1 MQMHHQ
7 SLTGRTLV
15 TTLLISIVLWTATRT
30 ARAGEAGE
38 TLVSAT
44 ILGEPPANLRTAE
57 EAAPSEFSLTVTA
70 EYFSKYI
77 FRGVDTLPGSGVV
90 DAELN
95 VSAYGFI
102 FDLWQ
107 IQGVQK
113 NFRELFTS
121 LSYEHD
127 LGPITAGIG
136 YTNDY
141 VPQQAKQK
149 LGFSDTQEVFAN
161 IFYKPVKYFSTTL
174 SYYHD
179 FDQING
185 GYLELICAGDLPV
198 FGGRVNLQPY
208 TTLGYNLGYNSDHDG
223 LNNFDVGIDA
233 PVHVTKRFSVS
244 ATAAVSVPLEAIRGS
259 EDTKGWWGVRASY
272 RY

>member
-1 MQMHHQ
+1 MHAEV
-7 SLTGRTLV
+7 LDRLV
-15 TTLLISIVLWTATRT
+15 MTLLIAAVVSAAAPS
-30 ARAGEAGE
+30 ARAGEN
-38 TLVSAT
+38 LVSAT

-57 EAAPSEFSLTVTA
+57 EAAPSDFNVTVTV
-70 EYFSKYI
+70 EYFSKYV
-77 FRGVDTLPGSGVV
+77 FRGVDTLPGSGVI

-102 FDLWQ
+102 LDLWQ

-113 NFRELFTS
+113 NYRELFTS

-127 LGPITAGIG
+127 FGPITAGIG

-141 VPQQAKQK
+141 TPQQAKQK
-149 LGFSDTQEVFAN
+149 FGFSNTQEVFAD
-161 IFYKPVKYFSTTL
+161 IFYKPVQYFSTTL

-179 FDQING
+179 FDQVNG

-198 FGGRVNLQPY
+198 WGGRINLQPY
-208 TTLGYNLGYNSDHDG
+208 TTLGYNFDYTSGHDG
-223 LNNFDVGIDA
+223 FNNFDVGIDT
-233 PVHVTKRFSVS
+233 PVHVTEQFSVS
-244 ATAAVSVPLEAIRGS
+244 ATAAVSVPLEAIRGF
-259 EDTKGWWGVRASY
+259 EDTKGWWGIRASY